1 MLNYKVVG
9 NIWGYE
15 KWGFLKF
22 LKWAVNKKSFG
33 KYAGITGKN
42 APV

>member
-1 MLNYKVVG
+1 MGVWEVG
-9 NIWGYE
+9 LSQI
-15 KWGFLKF
+15 LKMGS
-22 LKWAVNKKSFG
+22 KKSFG